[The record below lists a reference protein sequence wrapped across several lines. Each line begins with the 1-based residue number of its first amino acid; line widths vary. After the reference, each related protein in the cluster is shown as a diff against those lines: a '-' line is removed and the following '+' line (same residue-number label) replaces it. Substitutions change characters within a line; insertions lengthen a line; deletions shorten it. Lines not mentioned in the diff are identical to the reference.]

1 MAKRKNG
8 EGSIVQFKDGTY
20 KVRLMYKTPDGRT
33 KDRQKR
39 AKTLSEAENYLEKFR
54 REAEQANRISTSS
67 IDVIT
72 VRQYVDELF
81 LPWKLKYLKPQSYRR
96 VESIFYHHILPEHGD
111 ETMTKLTGGQIE
123 AFLEELHAEGL
134 SHSTVKK
141 VYDGYKSLYKFAVNV
156 KKDIHLE
163 DDPTAGI
170 RMIPEKYFVKND
182 IKWLTAEEICAFAN
196 EANRKFRTGT
206 PVYKYGS
213 AFLFV
218 LNTGL
223 REGELRAL
231 HKKDIDLENRV
242 IYIGKSVNV
251 VAEKTE
257 TGSNVYRKELTTP
270 KTHNSIRYVPLNDE
284 AVKCAEEILS
294 TFPNGELFI
303 YSNTGKLVDSGTLY
317 KQFKSILRNAG
328 LEERGVHTLRHS
340 FVSVM
345 YQNGIDVITI
355 AEIIGD
361 TPETVR
367 KTYLH
372 IDKSTKMK
380 AVQTVNIVSS
390 SVDVDTVVDNVIDFN
405 VTGKK
410 VG

>member
-39 AKTLSEAENYLEKFR
+39 AKTLAEAEAYLEKFR
-54 REAEQANRISTSS
+54 REAEQANRVSTSG
-67 IDVIT
+67 IDNVT
-72 VRQYVDELF
+72 LQQYVEELF
-81 LPWKLKYLKPQSYRR
+81 LPWKMKYLKPQSYRR
-96 VESIFYHHILPEHGD
+96 VESIFTHHIFAKHGD
-111 ETMTKLTGGQIE
+111 VAMVKLTGGQIE
-123 AFLEELHAEGL
+123 EFLEELHADGL

-141 VYDGYKSLYKFAVNV
+141 VHDGYKSLYKFAVNV
-156 KKDIHLE
+156 KKDIHPE
-163 DDPTAGI
+163 DDPTTGV

-196 EANRKFRTGT
+196 EATRKFKTGA

-213 AFLFV
+213 VFLFT

-231 HKKDIDLENRV
+231 HKEDIDLKNRV

-251 VAEKTE
+251 VAEKRDN
-257 TGSNVYRKELTTP
+257 GSNAYHKELTTP
-270 KTHNSIRYVPLNDE
+270 KTRNSIRYVPLNDE
-284 AVKCAEEILS
+284 AVKYAEKILAD
-294 TFPNGELFI
+294 FPSGELFI
-303 YSNTGKLVDSGTLY
+303 YSNAGKLVDSGTLY
-317 KQFKSILRNAG
+317 KQFKSIMRNAG
-328 LEERGVHTLRHS
+328 LDERGIHTLRHT

-345 YQNGIDVITI
+345 YKNGIDVMTI

-372 IDKSTKMK
+372 IDKSTKMQ

-405 VTGKK
+405 VTRKM